1 MIAVSFHQFQPQPN
15 QRPILVYLNPK
26 IRPWHYEG
34 QAVPA
39 EHYHSTSEMKTSSPE
54 GLLKK
59 DYLSVTVLKS
69 DAVETTCSCAPL
81 TKNRNAIVIAS
92 VEFEGSP
99 LEIPGRASSCTT
111 NAISTQL
118 VTKATVGLNPASQS
132 VVCVSQNSYSTS

>member
-1 MIAVSFHQFQPQPN
+1 
-15 QRPILVYLNPK
+15 
-26 IRPWHYEG
+26 
-34 QAVPA
+34 
-39 EHYHSTSEMKTSSPE
+39 MKTSSPE

-99 LEIPGRASSCTT
+99 LEIRSWFLA
-111 NAISTQL
+111 
-118 VTKATVGLNPASQS
+118 LNVPTHAFA
-132 VVCVSQNSYSTS
+132 VE